1 MLSVSVK
8 HYTGVKQYTQAVCNT
23 GSVLLV
29 KLMHEK
35 RRESLLTREAAR
47 AQMVWSAWLSTL
59 GHAPTD
65 LLDQAGADVAQ
76 AVSHAVS
83 APASSPFGSPAFA
96 HAAAAVGAAA
106 SPLMERAGEAVQGM
120 AAMAERLPSSL
131 LEKAMSKSL
140 DVLSPLHAHERSP
153 SQLLDD
159 LLAAKPSGALD
170 GLLERSGTLR
180 LPMVLEC

>member
-1 MLSVSVK
+1 MELAQIASANLWV
-8 HYTGVKQYTQAVCNT
+8 
-23 GSVLLV
+23 
-29 KLMHEK
+29 
-35 RRESLLTREAAR
+35 AR
-47 AQMVWSAWLSTL
+47 TQMVWSAWLSTL

-65 LLDQAGADVAQ
+65 VLDQAGANVAD
-76 AVSHAVS
+76 AVSNAMS
-83 APASSPFGSPAFA
+83 APGSSPFGAPAFA

-106 SPLMERAGEAVQGM
+106 SPMMERAGEAVQGM
-120 AAMAERLPSSL
+120 AVMAERLPSSL

-140 DVLSPLHAHERSP
+140 DVLSPLHAYERSP

-170 GLLERSGTLR
+170 NLLERSGTLR